1 MNLRIGFTLLALC
14 ALPAFAGDSASSAK
28 DAFPRSAKDALHPSP
43 KDAFAPSA
51 KDAFAP
57 SAKDAFAP
65 SAKDAFAPP
74 AKDAFAPSAKSAK
87 SAKDILLPPPPQSRW
102 VLGAGLSLRNIGEI
116 DFDTGVT
123 NLTIPMLYQAG
134 NIPVPGIGPAA
145 GFVNRH
151 YDNGFVRPDA
161 RTPGTNRTN
170 DFGYNSGAQV
180 QGGSTLTL
188 NAAGGERTDVM
199 RTTSSAATSWSEDR
213 EWELAPYLKLSR
225 LTELGNGWSAGPAFH
240 FTFAN
245 IDGGRGG
252 LNTILGR
259 EQRDTYDV
267 SATDTY
273 NAAPVILPAGAY
285 VGAPNV
291 PGAPLL
297 PAEPTSRVLTDTLRS
312 TDVAV
317 WNDSISESLDVD
329 LWGLSIGAEAAYQA
343 NNKFYATVGA
353 GFSLNVADWEGKR
366 SDRVFQQINN
376 GPPIGISATSAR
388 NSGSAVLWGLYL
400 QSAAVYQVTGEFS
413 VEANLRYDLTEDF
426 SGQVGNSHFTVDLSG
441 FSVGVGGSYT
451 FW

>member
-43 KDAFAPSA
+43 
-51 KDAFAP
+51 
-57 SAKDAFAP
+57 
-65 SAKDAFAPP
+65 
-74 AKDAFAPSAKSAK
+74 KDAFAPSAKSAK

-145 GFVNRH
+145 GFVNRQ
-151 YDNGFVRPDA
+151 YADGFVRPDA
-161 RTPGTNRTN
+161 RTPTLTLAQDHRTN
-170 DFGYNSGAQV
+170 DFGYDSGDQV

-285 VGAPNV
+285 IGAPTLLCREI
-291 PGAPLL
+291 APMILC
-297 PAEPTSRVLTDTLRS
+297 AS
-312 TDVAV
+312 
-317 WNDSISESLDVD
+317 
-329 LWGLSIGAEAAYQA
+329 
-343 NNKFYATVGA
+343 
-353 GFSLNVADWEGKR
+353 
-366 SDRVFQQINN
+366 
-376 GPPIGISATSAR
+376 
-388 NSGSAVLWGLYL
+388 
-400 QSAAVYQVTGEFS
+400 
-413 VEANLRYDLTEDF
+413 
-426 SGQVGNSHFTVDLSG
+426 
-441 FSVGVGGSYT
+441 
-451 FW
+451 